1 MRILHYISQLKDNDI
16 LSDYVRHLTDALR
29 NVADVYVA
37 TFNNDIQEAIDE
49 STPDIIHIHGAW
61 DRYAYR
67 LMRKA
72 LSQNYAVVISPHGE
86 IGTYPMRYEQ
96 MIAKSIKNADYQR
109 WMIKHAEAL
118 LATSDDERIG
128 LEKLAWQKNIDV
140 IKPSIL
146 DSSISDKQMADEM
159 MHFYTKV
166 VDTRYRVLMTDNEK
180 EAIRSLIHVG
190 MAHNETM
197 TLLDSEHLL
206 TLRGLKPTEWR
217 RILLFGD
224 DEDLRLIINNAAERL
239 QLTIPAIDT
248 SKIDRYQ
255 AERPKMMGYLP
266 SDRLVGGYKSIKRRL
281 RETTEN
287 DTEDLI
293 KLTTMLINS
302 RTLLKKQQM
311 SMRHLAEL
319 YDEVKYADYDETRFV
334 EITKEMKLS
343 KFSRRML
350 QILADDVYLEE
361 GFMPDKPLDDRKTKK
376 IREQFI

>member
-37 TFNNDIQEAIDE
+37 TFNNHIQEAIDE

-86 IGTYPMRYEQ
+86 IGTYSMRYEQ

-118 LATSDDERIG
+118 LATSDDERTG

-180 EAIRSLIHVG
+180 EAVRSLIHVG
-190 MAHNETM
+190 MAHNETT
-197 TLLDSEHLL
+197 TLLDSERLL
-206 TLRGLKPTEWR
+206 TLRGLKPAEWR

-255 AERPKMMGYLP
+255 TKQHKMIG
-266 SDRLVGGYKSIKRRL
+266 
-281 RETTEN
+281 
-287 DTEDLI
+287 
-293 KLTTMLINS
+293 
-302 RTLLKKQQM
+302 
-311 SMRHLAEL
+311 
-319 YDEVKYADYDETRFV
+319 
-334 EITKEMKLS
+334 
-343 KFSRRML
+343 
-350 QILADDVYLEE
+350 
-361 GFMPDKPLDDRKTKK
+361 
-376 IREQFI
+376 